1 MDLPSSWT
9 SRINIVKM
17 ATLPK
22 AIFMFNATPIKISM
36 TFFTEIKRNQSKNMY
51 MEVQKTSIGQGNTEQ
66 KEQH

>member
-51 MEVQKTSIGQGNTEQ
+51 MEVQKTSIGQSNPEQ